1 MLNRNNLFNIKK
13 GRLPKP
19 DLSNYL
25 IVIQHVFWNDL
36 DYYLMR
42 LLDNAAINEKSSFT
56 PVIPNANE
64 GILYITRLDGITY
77 PYEPWTLANE
87 YPYYI
92 AGLYFAL
99 IIENIDKYSE
109 YVSDLK
115 LFIKDLG
122 DNYFKTAY
130 TYYNGDTPLR
140 FTAPKKLWEI
150 FPKFTQFLTYPC
162 SILEERQNIVWDFV
176 QDI

>member
-13 GRLPKP
+13 ERLPKP

-25 IVIQHVFWNDL
+25 ITSQHYFTDDLDFYALRLFDVVIQNQ
-36 DYYLMR
+36 YL
-42 LLDNAAINEKSSFT
+42 FT
-56 PVIPNANE
+56 PVIPNTNE
-64 GILYITRLDGITY
+64 GILYITRMSGLSY

-87 YPYYI
+87 YHYYI
-92 AGLYFAL
+92 AGLYFAP
-99 IIENIDKYSE
+99 IIEYIDEYSE

-150 FPKFTQFLTYPC
+150 FSEFTQFLTYAYD
-162 SILEERQNIVWDFV
+162 IYEEEQDLVWDFV
-176 QDI
+176 QGI